1 MVDNKKRL
9 QLQVPVTQWQEIVS
23 VLQDINRRQSIFLI
37 ISSLLSA
44 IDHLVNLVLT
54 LDLIE
59 KCEYNTPVVR
69 FSAI

>member
-1 MVDNKKRL
+1 MDNKKRL
-9 QLQVPVTQWQEIVS
+9 QLQVPVTQWQEIVF

-44 IDHLVNLVLT
+44 IDHLVNPVLT

-59 KCEYNTPVVR
+59 NYEYDTPVVR
-69 FSAI
+69 FSVI